1 MDLLLLACPL
11 NPPAISIKKLSLKY
25 LQHCKKVDSQM
36 VPVNSAVALRFSH
49 KGGIVLEK
57 DHLSRELTG
66 SLVRTNQDSRQNISG
81 VSLILIHMECL

>member
-1 MDLLLLACPL
+1 MDLLLLSCPL

-36 VPVNSAVALRFSH
+36 VPVNSAVALGFSH

-81 VSLILIHMECL
+81 VSLILIHIEYL